1 MDFKEL
7 INMNKDAEE
16 AKFLRVAKAKKEL
29 EEQMN
34 DFFNSLNKDM
44 LVAISKYGKPA
55 HKIRGTVHFCREF
68 ENEDS
73 CNNLHIIA
81 TDNLVE
87 PYHIGDRVV
96 ECPGTVYVLSGS
108 YGIRAYSYD
117 QKPSIVDSRAVFFD
131 MSRSEYN
138 DEILEQDAWIE
149 SGFRPDMAQSHLLPK
164 REKMMLTGA
173 RMAGDERTWFERA
186 RDALPRFEKELALYL
201 ENRAK
206 GMK

>member
-16 AKFLRVAKAKKEL
+16 AKFLRVTEAKKEL
-29 EEQMN
+29 KEQMD

-55 HKIRGTVHFCREF
+55 HNIRGTIHSCREF
-68 ENEDS
+68 ENDDS
-73 CNNLHIIA
+73 CNNLRIIA
-81 TDNLVE
+81 TDDLVE
-87 PYHIGDRVV
+87 PYRIGDRDV

-117 QKPSIVDSRAVFFD
+117 QKPSIVDSCAVFFD
-131 MSRSEYN
+131 MSRSEFEAEML
-138 DEILEQDAWIE
+138 DHDAWVE
-149 SGFRPDMAQSHLLPK
+149 SGFRPDIAQSRLIPK
-164 REKMMLTGA
+164 RERMILTGA
-173 RMAGDERTWFERA
+173 RMADDERTWFERA
-186 RDALPRFEKELALYL
+186 RDALPRFVEELALYL